1 MILQVATTGGKDL
14 PIIGELAAFFLQREI
29 ELLKEIDGNR
39 EEDNN
44 YDSRSVIGMKFSNPR
59 CL

>member
-1 MILQVATTGGKDL
+1 M
-14 PIIGELAAFFLQREI
+14 QREI

-44 YDSRSVIGMKFSNPR
+44 YDSRSVIGINEILESKVLVTTLALSEG
-59 CL
+59 